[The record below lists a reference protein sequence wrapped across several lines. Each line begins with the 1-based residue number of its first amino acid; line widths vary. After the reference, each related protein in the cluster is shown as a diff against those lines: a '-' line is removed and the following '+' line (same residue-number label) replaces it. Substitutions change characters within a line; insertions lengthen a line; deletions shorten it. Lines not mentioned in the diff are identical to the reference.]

1 MGSGLGDTCRE
12 DLNQAR
18 GAGLEL
24 RVRRGSGGSHDG
36 DICEL
41 GTAAMRQVVSEE

>member
-12 DLNQAR
+12 DLNQGR

-36 DICEL
+36 IPS
-41 GTAAMRQVVSEE
+41 RQMKDSQGD